1 MMSAIL
7 ETKFLN
13 KIYGKGNN
21 KFYAL
26 RDVNLKVNKG
36 EFVAVMGTSGSGK
49 STLLHMLS
57 GLDRSTSGE
66 VFLDG
71 ISLTSASEAEL
82 TKLRGE
88 KIGFIFQFFNLIP
101 VLTAEENVS
110 LPLFILGKYDDQ
122 ARKKAVDLLNLL
134 GIGRLASS
142 RPSDMSGGQQQ
153 RVAIARALITEPKMI
168 LADEPTGNL
177 DSRTSKEILD
187 ILRHFCD
194 EMNHTIVMVT
204 HDAKV
209 ASYAHRIIFME
220 DGKLIDELNLKNSS
234 QSVSQRV
241 VEITRR
247 IEGELV

>member
-1 MMSAIL
+1 MSTIL
-7 ETKFLN
+7 EAKSLN
-13 KIYGKGNN
+13 KIYGEGNN
-21 KFYAL
+21 QFYAL

-49 STLLHMLS
+49 STLLNMLS
-57 GLDRSTSGE
+57 GLDRPTSGE

-71 ISLTSASEAEL
+71 IALTSASEAEL

-122 ARKKAVDLLNLL
+122 ARKKVVDLLNLL

-153 RVAIARALITEPKMI
+153 RVAIARALVTEPKII
-168 LADEPTGNL
+168 LADEPTGSL

-187 ILRHFCD
+187 IMRHFCD

-209 ASYAHRIIFME
+209 ASYAHRIVFME

>member
-1 MMSAIL
+1 MSTIL
-7 ETKFLN
+7 EAKSLN
-13 KIYGKGNN
+13 KIYGEGNN

-36 EFVAVMGTSGSGK
+36 EFLAVMGTSGSGK
-49 STLLHMLS
+49 STLLNMLS
-57 GLDRSTSGE
+57 GLDRPTSGE

-71 ISLTSASEAEL
+71 IALTSASEAEL

-122 ARKKAVDLLNLL
+122 ARKKVVDLLNLL

-153 RVAIARALITEPKMI
+153 RVAIARALVTEPKII
-168 LADEPTGNL
+168 LADEPTGSL

-187 ILRHFCD
+187 IMRHFCD

-209 ASYAHRIIFME
+209 ASYAHRIVFME